1 MWNKEKYK
9 NFINE
14 LLSLKD
20 EKYLKFTKKITNT
33 KVEMIGVQIPK
44 LRKLAKD
51 ISKTDINSF
60 IKEYKGNYFEE
71 RMILGFVIGL
81 STLEDYKK
89 YLEFYS
95 TQILDW
101 SLCDSVACSLKKIKK
116 EKEYFFEFAQ
126 KMIKTNNEFQ
136 VRFGIVI
143 LLNFYLED
151 NYIDKIIN
159 IIISLKSDKYYIN
172 MAISWILSEIYIKY
186 PLKIDKYIN
195 ENYLNNFVL
204 NKTISKICDSYRVS
218 KEIKEKLKLRKRTK
232 KSNLIR

>member
-1 MWNKEKYK
+1 MWNEEKYK

-101 SLCDSVACSLKKIKK
+101 SLCDSVACSLNKIKK
-116 EKEYFFEFAQ
+116 EKEYFFELAQ
-126 KMIKTNNEFQ
+126 KMINKNNEFQ
-136 VRFGIVI
+136 IRFGIVI
-143 LLNFYLED
+143 LLNYYLND
-151 NYIDKIIN
+151 DYIDEVIN
-159 IIISLKSDKYYIN
+159 TIISIKSDKYYPN
-172 MAISWILSEIYIKY
+172 MALAWILTEIYIKY
-186 PLKIDKYIN
+186 PVKIDKYIN
-195 ENYLNNFVL
+195 KEYLSDFVL
-204 NKTISKICDSYRVS
+204 KKTISKICDSFRVS
-218 KEIKEKLKLRKRTK
+218 KKAKEQLKLRK
-232 KSNLIR
+232 

>member
-1 MWNKEKYK
+1 MWNEEKYK

-44 LRKLAKD
+44 LRKIAKD

-101 SLCDSVACSLKKIKK
+101 SLCDSVACSLNKIKK

-143 LLNFYLED
+143 LLNYYIED

-159 IIISLKSDKYYIN
+159 IIIFLKSDKYYIN

-218 KEIKEKLKLRKRTK
+218 KEIKEKIKLRK
-232 KSNLIR
+232 NIQVYLN